1 MRWVMDMSTGKVL
14 EDEFGA
20 FENEVLNAEWLPP
33 SPELQLALQEVH
45 ATSPA
50 DTEVDAEAFLNTIY
64 RNQG

>member
-45 ATSPA
+45 ATSSA
-50 DTEVDAEAFLNTIY
+50 DTEVDTEAFLNTIY

>member
-45 ATSPA
+45 ATSAA
-50 DTEVDAEAFLNTIY
+50 DTDVDAEAFLNTIY